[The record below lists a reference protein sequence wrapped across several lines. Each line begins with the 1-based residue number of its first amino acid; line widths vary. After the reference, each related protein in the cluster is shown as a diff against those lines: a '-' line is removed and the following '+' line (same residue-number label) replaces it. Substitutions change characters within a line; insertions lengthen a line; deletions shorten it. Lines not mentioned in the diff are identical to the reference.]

1 MDAFKGKFE
10 RTSADNYEELLKA
23 LDVNFLLRKA
33 ATASTPIVEISEN
46 DGEWTIKSSTT
57 LKTVV
62 LKFKLGEKFDEST
75 PDGREVSSLATF
87 ADGKLTIV
95 QTAKKAGEKSTT
107 SVREMNGAE
116 MLYTLTVEG
125 CDIVCV
131 QKFKKL

>member
-1 MDAFKGKFE
+1 MWKIFHDQ
-10 RTSADNYEELLKA
+10 
-23 LDVNFLLRKA
+23 
-33 ATASTPIVEISEN
+33 
-46 DGEWTIKSSTT
+46 
-57 LKTVV
+57 
-62 LKFKLGEKFDEST
+62 
-75 PDGREVSSLATF
+75 VSSLATF

-107 SVREMNGAE
+107 VNMLDNTYTDNLMDNICFQSVREMNGAE